1 MARPRPPPA
10 QPQQPAQ
17 QQVQAPAPTAAPEDE
32 EEREPTTT
40 IKFKETLTWRPGQR
54 IETDTLMK
62 RLQTLSKELAAI
74 EQGDVDKDSLVPYAK
89 QLASSGLLTHKEK
102 GVKAWTACCLVDVL
116 RLCAPDAPYTA
127 SQLKVRRLLSTSNP
141 PGRFWEKGGGGSC

>member
-1 MARPRPPPA
+1 M
-10 QPQQPAQ
+10 
-17 QQVQAPAPTAAPEDE
+17 TA
-32 EEREPTTT
+32 

-62 RLQTLSKELAAI
+62 RLQTLSKELSGI
-74 EQGDVDKDSLVPYAK
+74 DQGDVDKDSLVPIAK

-127 SQLKVRRLLSTSNP
+127 SQLKVCFLP
-141 PGRFWEKGGGGSC
+141 PVHCWGPFEINVSPY